1 MKLHFALFL
10 HTLLDVFFISGK
22 KIKKSICDYFYIS
35 QHNIQGL
42 SQTLR
47 KVKHTVDVF

>member
-10 HTLLDVFFISGK
+10 HTLLDVFFISEK
-22 KIKKSICDYFYIS
+22 KRIRDYFYIS
-35 QHNIQGL
+35 QHNTQGL

-47 KVKHTVDVF
+47 KLKHTVDVF

>member
-10 HTLLDVFFISGK
+10 HTLLDVGFFLFLENK
-22 KIKKSICDYFYIS
+22 RICDYFYIS
-35 QHNIQGL
+35 QHNIRGL